1 MLLKSLAVF
10 AAFAAGSSAELSSD
24 LETRALSIAQWVAKE
39 RAISLSGALN
49 NIGGF
54 NSGLVPGAEPGIVV
68 ASPSTFNPNYFYTWT
83 RDSALTYTMIVD
95 ELILGNTSLQTTV
108 EDYTK
113 AQAQLQTVSNPSGS
127 FWPAGQGLGEPKF
140 YTNLTRFNGDWGRP
154 QRDGPALR
162 AIVFINLCYALVE
175 LNRTQAA
182 VDVYWP
188 LILNDLKYVGQYWNN
203 TGYDLWEEVH
213 GNSIFTMASQHRA
226 LSSGMFLAEKLNQTC
241 EPCQQ
246 ASSILCFME
255 ANYWNTTGGYLT
267 ADVNVNNVN
276 RSGINNDP
284 LLAAIH
290 TFDAT
295 ASCDAPGF
303 QPCNSKVLAT
313 HKVFV
318 DVFRNLYPINKNKTT
333 GGVLVGRYPEDIYY
347 DGNPW
352 YICTLACAEVLYDAA
367 AQIGAAGKVMV
378 DSISLPF
385 FKQIYPSAKE
395 AVYTGAALKQIV
407 GALRAYGDEFVAA
420 VEQYTPVNG
429 SLSEQINKTTGVPTS
444 AYDLTWSFA
453 SFVTMA
459 QRRSGQFPIPW
470 GAMNVTNST
479 GTCTTGNYSATKNYI
494 PAKAA
499 GAPMVQEQ
507 CETEVLFTV
516 NATTSFVSLSPS
528 SIPPYMGAFYMSS
541 SFSLSSSFSFPLP
554 SPI

>member
-1 MLLKSLAVF
+1 MFSKFLTGLVGLLALVAADSSPELVGRAQSLA
-10 AAFAAGSSAELSSD
+10 A
-24 LETRALSIAQWVAKE
+24 WVAKE
-39 RAISLSGALN
+39 RAISFNGALS

-54 NSGLVPGAEPGIVV
+54 NSGLVPGAEPGVVV
-68 ASPSTFNPNYFYTWT
+68 ASPSNFNPNYFYTWT

-95 ELILGNTSLQTTV
+95 ELILGNVSLQKTV
-108 EDYTK
+108 QDYTK
-113 AQAQLQTVSNPSGS
+113 AQADLQTVSNPSGS

-140 YTNLTRFNGDWGRP
+140 YTNLTRFNGEWGRP

-162 AIVFINLCYALVE
+162 SIVFINLCYALVQT
-175 LNRTQAA
+175 NRTSIAKQ
-182 VDVYWP
+182 VYWP
-188 LILNDLKYVGQYWNN
+188 LILNDLKYVGQYWNQ
-203 TGYDLWEEVH
+203 TGFDLWEEVH

-226 LSSGMFLAEKLNQTC
+226 LSSGGFLAKAIGETC
-241 EPCQQ
+241 VPCQQ
-246 ASSILCFME
+246 ASEILCFME

-284 LLAAIH
+284 ILAAIH

-318 DVFRNLYPINKNKTT
+318 DTFRNLYPINHNKTT
-333 GGVLVGRYPEDIYY
+333 GGVLVGRYPEDTYF

-352 YICTLACAEVLYDAA
+352 YICTLACAEVLYDAV
-367 AQIGAAGKVMV
+367 AQISKAGKLVV

-385 FKQIYPSAKE
+385 FKDFYPSARE
-395 AVYTGAALKQIV
+395 AVYTGAALKQIT
-407 GALRAYGDEFVAA
+407 GAMRAYGDEFVAA
-420 VEQYTPVNG
+420 IEQYTPVNG
-429 SLSEQINKTTGVPTS
+429 SLSEQINKTTGIPTS

-479 GTCTTGNYSATKNYI
+479 GSCKTGSYNATGSYQ

-499 GAPMVQEQ
+499 GAPTVQEM
-507 CETEVLFTV
+507 CMTEVIFTV
-516 NATTSFVSLSPS
+516 NATTMFVSRTLHFLT
-528 SIPPYMGAFYMSS
+528 Y
-541 SFSLSSSFSFPLP
+541 PLHC
-554 SPI
+554 SY